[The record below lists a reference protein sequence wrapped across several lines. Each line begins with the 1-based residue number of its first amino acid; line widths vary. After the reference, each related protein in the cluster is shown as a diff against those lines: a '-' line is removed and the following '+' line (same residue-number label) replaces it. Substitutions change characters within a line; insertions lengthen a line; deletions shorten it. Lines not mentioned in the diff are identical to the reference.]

1 MPVALAALGALVVS
15 LDASVNI
22 AFPAMSAAFGVGP
35 VAIRWVIVCYVLTY
49 ALTAFVAGVVADR
62 VGPAPVFAAGLWIS
76 AAAFVGFLAVGSFA
90 ALLAARVVQ
99 GIGGG
104 LVYGTAPALVTLALP
119 RERHGQ
125 GLGRLALGLGA
136 GLAVGPL
143 IGGALV
149 EALGWRSVFL
159 YRAPV
164 AAALAI
170 VASTAL
176 PTGRRAGSWHLPPR
190 TEWLR
195 WPVLSGLALA
205 ALSNGAQ
212 FAVWLLAPFYLVGV
226 LGLDATHGGMFFTL
240 TPLATAL
247 LSPLG
252 GRLTDRVGSRVP
264 MALGLVL
271 EAGGLLLIGRF
282 TADTPHTAVAL
293 GLALVGAGVGL
304 FQVPNLARVMGS
316 FPTARQGAAGGLAF
330 MSRTLGV
337 VAGVQAT
344 GAVFGTIERT
354 RGWQAGFA
362 AAFALAG
369 AVCVVA
375 AVIAALPS
383 GRRRYDVGAGPDPG
397 DRAAAVTRADLEDRS

>member
-62 VGPAPVFAAGLWIS
+62 LGPAPVFAAGLWIS
-76 AAAFVGFLAVGSFA
+76 AAAFVGFLGVGSFS

-119 RERHGQ
+119 RERHGH
-125 GLGRLALGLGA
+125 GLGRLALGLGT

-149 EALGWRSVFL
+149 EAFGWRSVFL

-164 AAALAI
+164 AGVLALI
-170 VASTAL
+170 ASATL
-176 PTGRRAGSWHLPPR
+176 PRGRRAGAWRLPPR
-190 TEWLR
+190 AEWLR
-195 WPVLSGLALA
+195 WAVLSGLGLA

-212 FAVWLLAPFYLVGV
+212 FAVWLLAPFYLVRV
-226 LGLDATHGGMFFTL
+226 LGLDAAHGGMFFML
-240 TPLATAL
+240 TPLATASM
-247 LSPLG
+247 SPLA

-264 MALGLVL
+264 MALGLVM
-271 EAGGLLLIGRF
+271 EAAGLLVMSRF
-282 TADTPHTAVAL
+282 TADTPYAEVAV

-304 FQVPNLARVMGS
+304 FQVPNLARVMTS
-316 FPTARQGAAGGLAF
+316 FPAARQGAAGGLAF

-344 GAVFGTIERT
+344 GAVFGALERT

-362 AAFALAG
+362 AAFVLAG

-375 AVIAALPS
+375 AVIAAIPS
-383 GRRRYDVGAGPDPG
+383 GRGRYDGDAGADPG
-397 DRAAAVTRADLEDRS
+397 GRAAATTRADLEDHS

>member
-49 ALTAFVAGVVADR
+49 ALTAFAAGVVADR
-62 VGPAPVFAAGLWIS
+62 LGPAPVFAAGLWIS
-76 AAAFVGFLAVGSFA
+76 AAAFVGFLGVGSFG

-119 RERHGQ
+119 RERHGH
-125 GLGRLALGLGA
+125 GLGRLALGLGI

-164 AAALAI
+164 AGTLALI
-170 VASTAL
+170 ASATL
-176 PTGRRAGSWHLPPR
+176 PQGRRAGAWRLPPR
-190 TEWLR
+190 AEWLR
-195 WPVLSGLALA
+195 WAVLSGLGLA

-212 FAVWLLAPFYLVGV
+212 FAVWLLAPFYLVRV
-226 LGLDATHGGMFFTL
+226 LGLDAAHGGMFFML
-240 TPLATAL
+240 TPLATAAM
-247 LSPLG
+247 SPLG
-252 GRLTDRVGSRVP
+252 GRLTDRVGARVP
-264 MALGLVL
+264 MALGLVT
-271 EAGGLLLIGRF
+271 EAAGLLLISRF
-282 TADTPHTAVAL
+282 TGDTPYAAVAL

-304 FQVPNLARVMGS
+304 FQVPNLARVMAS
-316 FPTARQGAAGGLAF
+316 FPAARQGAAGGLAF

-344 GAVFGTIERT
+344 GAVFGALERA

-369 AVCVVA
+369 LVCVVA

-383 GRRRYDVGAGPDPG
+383 GRGRYDGGAGADPG
-397 DRAAAVTRADLEDRS
+397 GRVAAATRADLEDPS